1 MNRNGNIILTSLKET
16 EQAVDTYRQVP
27 AGYIEVRLSTK
38 GKVGAPSVVHVRN
51 FKVSEILAL
60 SLTERKDLPIRLIDI
75 LNDAIY
81 EDVDV
86 AEWHE
91 KEVEELMVYIFMT
104 FYKPVINDIPYPL
117 TEKDL
122 DFIRQQTDGE
132 EKVKAIQE
140 GKWVPKTSVNIGQS
154 VDTYDISDDFSP
166 NVTITSK
173 KTGFHVTFGYIK
185 YGDQLKIRKWIESYF
200 AQDEARFERIKKQL
214 EYNQGI
220 ENQFKDNPDAID
232 KLIPIN
238 KEEEEAYTAYNLK
251 KAQAITDIAYI
262 VSILDFNGYDTS
274 GLTISEKYEILGKD
288 ARIDYNLISTLG
300 KKQRNLKFGIKPE
313 VDMKNPITGEV
324 EKKVLP
330 FRVPLIIQSMRLSES
345 NEYDDESDDENEYSV
360 Q

>member
-27 AGYIEVRLSTK
+27 VGYIEVRLSTK
-38 GKVGAPSVVHVRN
+38 GRVGAPSVVHVRN

-104 FYKPVINDIPYPL
+104 FYKPIINDIPYPL
-117 TEKDL
+117 SEKDF
-122 DFIRQQTDGE
+122 DIIRQQTDGE

-154 VDTYDISDDFSP
+154 VDTYEISDDFSP

-173 KTGFHVTFGYIK
+173 KTGFHVTFGFIK
-185 YGDQLKIRKWIESYF
+185 YGDQLKIRKWMESYF
-200 AQDEARFERIKKQL
+200 ANEEARFDRIKKQL

-220 ENQFKDNPDAID
+220 NNQLKDNPSALN
-232 KLIPIN
+232 KLIPID
-238 KEEEEAYTAYNLK
+238 KEEEEAYNNYTLK
-251 KAQAITDIAYI
+251 KAQAITDTAYI
-262 VSILDFNGYDTS
+262 VSIIDFNGTDVS
-274 GLTISEKYEILGKD
+274 NLSISEKYEQLAED
-288 ARIDYNLISTLG
+288 ARIDYNLISALG
-300 KKQRNLKFGIKPE
+300 KKQRKLQFGIKPE
-313 VDMKNPITGEV
+313 VEMKNPITSEV
-324 EKKVLP
+324 EKKMLS
-330 FRVPLIIQSMRLSES
+330 FRIPLIIQSMRLSQS
-345 NEYDDESDDENEYSV
+345 NEYDDECDDETSDFI
-360 Q
+360 